1 MTPVCLLYLVAYP
14 IISFG
19 SYELFVRHYE
29 RQIPS
34 NPQPNK
40 FLPSEFSWN
49 EQINISE
56 NWRWSLIVWPGKG

>member
-1 MTPVCLLYLVAYP
+1 MTPVCLLYLVANP

-40 FLPSEFSWN
+40 FLLS
-49 EQINISE
+49 
-56 NWRWSLIVWPGKG
+56 